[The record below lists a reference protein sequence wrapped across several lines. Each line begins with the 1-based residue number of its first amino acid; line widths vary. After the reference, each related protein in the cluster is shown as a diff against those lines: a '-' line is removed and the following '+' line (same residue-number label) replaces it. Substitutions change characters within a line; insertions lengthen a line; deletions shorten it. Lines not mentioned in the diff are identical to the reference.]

1 MKDLF
6 DYIQEEMAG
15 DGGFST
21 PMNTLGAG
29 EPGPECLVSAPAG
42 GIPKHATT
50 RIFRRK
56 KKRKNG
62 RDFEMKPEP

>member
-6 DYIQEEMAG
+6 DYIQEEM
-15 DGGFST
+15 DGAAT
-21 PMNTLGAG
+21 PANTMGAG
-29 EPGPECLVSAPAG
+29 EPGPECFVSAPAG
-42 GIPKHATT
+42 GIPKHTKT